1 MAVFDSAYNG
11 CLAAIGMQQ
20 AIEVAGRVSGD
31 VVGGLRVGVH
41 VGEVVEDSDDDVYG
55 AAVVVARR
63 LCDAAV
69 PGTILVSEVVSLLVA
84 NRADATFEPV
94 DPTPL
99 KGVPEPVTA
108 ALLVWSP
115 LPEHPPVR
123 VVVADDAALVRAGI
137 VRLLADQGFE
147 VVAEADDHDSLLAA
161 VERTRPDLVVTDI
174 RMPPGQHDEGLRA
187 AAQIRTSQPDT
198 AVLVLSQYIEAS
210 AAASLLDGQP
220 SGIGYLLKERVSDLD
235 EFVGVARRVAQG
247 ESVIDPLVTQQLL
260 GRARDR
266 DSVAQLTDRE
276 REVLDL
282 MAQGLSNQDGRVA
295 RALDLRQARPA
306 RRRCG
311 QPPRA
316 GGRALARRR
325 PLTPSSALPL
335 ALRPGSPGD
344 ARRRGRRLGTL
355 TPLTP
360 GRIVDRSPCRR
371 DGAVGGAAAI
381 ERRTGVK
388 SVGRC
393 RRAGRP
399 RRTTRPP
406 PGRMAKGE
414 PDAGYLAR
422 SRQPAPVRRE
432 HDAAAH
438 RWHGHVPGGRW
449 PGLVEAHARP
459 HR

>member
-1 MAVFDSAYNG
+1 MSGTTTIIFTDIEGSTGTVFDLGDRQATGAILDHLRILREQVHAHHGQVVKTLGDGLMAVFDSAYNG

-20 AIEVAGRVSGD
+20 AVELAGRVSGD
-31 VVGGLRVGVH
+31 IVGGLRVGVH

-63 LCDAAV
+63 LCDAAA
-69 PGTILVSEVVSLLVA
+69 PGTILVSELVSLLVA
-84 NRADATFEPV
+84 NRADTTFQAV
-94 DPTPL
+94 DPAPL

-108 ALLVWSP
+108 ALLDWAP
-115 LPEHPPVR
+115 LPEQPPVR

-161 VERTRPDLVVTDI
+161 VVRTRPDLVVTDI

-187 AAQIRTSQPDT
+187 AAHIRTSQPDT

-235 EFVGVARRVAQG
+235 EFVDVARRIAQG

-282 MAQGLSNQDGRVA
+282 MAQGLSNHA
-295 RALDLRQARPA
+295 IA
-306 RRRCG
+306 
-311 QPPRA
+311 
-316 GGRALARRR
+316 
-325 PLTPSSALPL
+325 SSLFLSAKTVESHVRSIFGKLGLP
-335 ALRPGSPGD
+335 D
-344 ARRRGRRLGTL
+344 
-355 TPLTP
+355 
-360 GRIVDRSPCRR
+360 
-371 DGAVGGAAAI
+371 
-381 ERRTGVK
+381 
-388 SVGRC
+388 
-393 RRAGRP
+393 
-399 RRTTRPP
+399 
-406 PGRMAKGE
+406 
-414 PDAGYLAR
+414 
-422 SRQPAPVRRE
+422 
-432 HDAAAH
+432 DAAGNRRVQAVV
-438 RWHGHVPGGRW
+438 RW
-449 PGLVEAHARP
+449 LDAAR
-459 HR
+459 